1 MPDISGMNKLIIITA
16 PSGSGKSTIV
26 RYLLQEMP
34 DLSFSVSACTRN
46 PRPGE
51 INGVSYY
58 FISVEHF
65 KEKIES
71 GDFAEYEM
79 VYEGK
84 YYGTLNSE
92 LERIWNQHQFPLV
105 DIDVQGALRLKN
117 YFGKQALT
125 IFIQAPSLEELE
137 KRLRGRGTETNDSLN
152 ERLNKAREELTY
164 ANRFDVRIINDELEK
179 ACLNVAKEIKT
190 FLAD

>member
-1 MPDISGMNKLIIITA
+1 MPDSKGEQKLIIITA

-34 DLSFSVSACTRN
+34 DLSFSVSACTRS

-51 INGVSYY
+51 THGVSYY
-58 FISVEHF
+58 FISVADF
-65 KEKIES
+65 QQKINAHE
-71 GDFAEYEM
+71 FAEYEM

-92 LERIWNQHQFPLV
+92 LTRIWNNHQFPLV
-105 DIDVQGALRLKN
+105 DIDVQGALRLK
-117 YFGKQALT
+117 KQFEEKALT
-125 IFIQAPSLEELE
+125 IFIQAPSMEELE
-137 KRLRGRGTETNDSLN
+137 KRLRGRGTETEASLQ
-152 ERLNKAREELTY
+152 ERLNKAREELMYAKQFDTCIVNDHLATACENV
-164 ANRFDVRIINDELEK
+164 ANRIRQ
-179 ACLNVAKEIKT
+179 

>member
-1 MPDISGMNKLIIITA
+1 MPGISGMNKLIIITA

-34 DLSFSVSACTRN
+34 DLSFSVSACTRT

-51 INGVSYY
+51 SHGISYY
-58 FISVEHF
+58 FISVADF
-65 KEKIES
+65 KEKIEAKE
-71 GDFAEYEM
+71 FAEYEM

-105 DIDVQGALRLKN
+105 DIDVQGALRLKH
-117 YFGKQALT
+117 YFGNAALT
-125 IFIQAPSLEELE
+125 IFIQAPSIEELE
-137 KRLRGRGTETNDSLN
+137 KRLRGRGTENEASLN
-152 ERLNKAREELTY
+152 ERLKKAREELTY
-164 ANRFDVRIINDELEK
+164 ANRFDVRIINDQLEK
-179 ACLNVAKEIKT
+179 ACLDVANQIKR
-190 FLAD
+190 FLTD

>member
-1 MPDISGMNKLIIITA
+1 MPDSKGEHKLIIITA

-34 DLSFSVSACTRN
+34 DLSFSVSACTRS

-51 INGVSYY
+51 THGVSYY
-58 FISVEHF
+58 FISVADF
-65 KEKIES
+65 QQKISNGE
-71 GDFAEYEM
+71 FAEYEM

-92 LERIWNQHQFPLV
+92 LSRIWNNQQFPLV
-105 DIDVQGALRLKN
+105 DIDVQGALRLKQ
-117 YFGKQALT
+117 YFEQKALT
-125 IFIQAPSLEELE
+125 IFIQAPSMDELE
-137 KRLRGRGTETNDSLN
+137 KRLRGRGTETEASLQ
-152 ERLNKAREELTY
+152 ERLNKAREELLY
-164 ANRFDVRIINDELEK
+164 ADRFDTRIINDNLAM
-179 ACLNVAKEIKT
+179 ACENVARSIRQ